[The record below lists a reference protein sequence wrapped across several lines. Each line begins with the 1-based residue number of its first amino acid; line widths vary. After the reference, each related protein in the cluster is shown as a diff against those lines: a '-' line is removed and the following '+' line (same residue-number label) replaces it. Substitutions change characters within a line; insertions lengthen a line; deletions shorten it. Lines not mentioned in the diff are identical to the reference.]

1 MDLMN
6 HASDAQERASK
17 LWTASALG
25 KVRKLVGVAAA
36 LPLLALL
43 LVVPS
48 VSGRDTHSSSDG
60 SREAREAT
68 PIAGNY
74 LAILKGRV
82 DLESGIVRLAA
93 SRDGIIREILV
104 NEGDHVSKG
113 QVLATLDDTQAR
125 LELEQARR
133 ELNQRRAELQPLR
146 LRLAAAQREHARL
159 VPLAS
164 DESVAR
170 QELDLARDQLAL
182 LKAEMAVAQTVVGSA
197 LSREK
202 VAAYEVEQRQVR
214 APLDGQVVRRYARPG
229 DGISTLN
236 VTALFV
242 FAPDSPQIVRAEIEE
257 RFVDAVRP
265 GMAAQIVP
273 QADETRVFSGKVLR
287 VGRIFGQPEP
297 TDDPTAK
304 ADIRTVECVL
314 SIDQQTL
321 RVGQRVLIRI
331 PRS

>member
-1 MDLMN
+1 MPVGP
-6 HASDAQERASK
+6 
-17 LWTASALG
+17 G
-25 KVRKLVGVAAA
+25 KAYRSVGVAA
-36 LPLLALL
+36 LVLL
-43 LVVPS
+43 LIGLLLMGVLSVGRATDPS
-48 VSGRDTHSSSDG
+48 VDNSK
-60 SREAREAT
+60 EADEAT
-68 PIAGNY
+68 PAAASY

-93 SRDGIIREILV
+93 SRDGIIREVLV

-113 QVLATLDDTQAR
+113 QLLATLDDTQAR
-125 LELEQARR
+125 LELEQVRR

-146 LRLAAAQREHARL
+146 LRRDAAQREYARL

-170 QELDLARDQLAL
+170 QELDLAGDQLTL
-182 LKAEMAVAQTVVGSA
+182 LRAEIAVAQTAVASA

-202 VAAYEVEQRQVR
+202 IAAYEVGQRQVR
-214 APLDGQVVRRYARPG
+214 APLDGQVVRRFARPG

-265 GMAAQIVP
+265 GMATEIVL
-273 QADETRVFSGKVLR
+273 QADETRVFSGNVLR

-297 TDDPTAK
+297 TDDPTTK

-321 RVGQRVLIRI
+321 RIGQRVLIRI

>member
-1 MDLMN
+1 MDMVN
-6 HASDAQERASK
+6 HTKAAKER
-17 LWTASALG
+17 TAGALG
-25 KVRKLVGVAAA
+25 KVRKLAGVAA
-36 LPLLALL
+36 L
-43 LVVPS
+43 LVLCLLSIALS
-48 VSGRDTHSSSDG
+48 VSGRNTDRSTDG
-60 SREAREAT
+60 SKQAHEAT
-68 PIAGNY
+68 PAVGNY

-93 SRDGIIREILV
+93 SRDGIIREVLV
-104 NEGDHVSKG
+104 NEGEHVSKG

-125 LELEQARR
+125 LELEQAQR

-146 LRLAAAQREHARL
+146 LRHEAAQREHARL

-170 QELDLARDQLAL
+170 QELDLASDQLGL
-182 LKAEMAVAQTVVGSA
+182 LQAEMAVAQMAVASA
-197 LSREK
+197 SSREK

-265 GMAAQIVP
+265 GMAVQIVP

-297 TDDPTAK
+297 TDDPAAK